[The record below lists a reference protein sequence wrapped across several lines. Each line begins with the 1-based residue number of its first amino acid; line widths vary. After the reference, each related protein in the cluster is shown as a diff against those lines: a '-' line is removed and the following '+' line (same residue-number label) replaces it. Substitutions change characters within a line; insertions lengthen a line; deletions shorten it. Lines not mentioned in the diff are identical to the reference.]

1 MMSIEEKLSTN
12 KYNVDEDNAHIEISH
27 KDWPMSEKMRLV
39 NACPARL
46 YRLEADGS
54 LRFVEEGRKGA
65 GASARSSTIP
75 APMIAVALSLSNC
88 SFILP
93 PLP

>member
-54 LRFVEEGRKGA
+54 LRFDYA
-65 GASARSSTIP
+65 GCLECGTCR
-75 APMIAVALSLSNC
+75 VLSLGKVVEKWEYPNDTMGV
-88 SFILP
+88 SFREG
-93 PLP
+93 